1 MKFKLFSKSDF
12 FKNVL
17 TLATGATL
25 SSGIPILAYFFLT
38 RIYTPSDFGTLSVF
52 VSVYSILAVIGTGKY
67 ELAIPLPEKKEDA
80 VSLVFLC
87 LILNTAFSVFLLLI
101 ILLFYDQ
108 IVHLIGNEN
117 LKGWVYFFPVLTFL
131 LGTYQTFY
139 YYNLRIKS
147 FKEISKSKI
156 YKSTTLSFFQ
166 IALGVLKFTSFGL
179 ILGNIIS
186 NFSSNINLIK
196 TFIVNEGLY
205 SYKKITKQELKTVA
219 KEHINFPKFTLIST
233 LLNTAS
239 VQIPILLFSVFFTT
253 SFIGQFSISH
263 KVLSMPMILLGGA
276 IGQVYYQRITDSEF
290 VSDEYLKQITW
301 KLYKILLLVG
311 VLPLSVIFFF
321 GDYIFAFAF
330 GEKWL
335 LAGVYSK
342 PISIWV
348 LFVFISSPLSSILF
362 AKGYQKQALIFQIFV
377 FLSRVIIIYVCAK
390 IGIDE
395 LTMINYYSVAG
406 FLLYLFLVFYV
417 FLKIKIPLMKVFK
430 FTFIVFSSVFSVLK
444 IIQILLE

>member
-1 MKFKLFSKSDF
+1 MKLKLFSKSDF

-17 TLATGATL
+17 TLTTGASL

-131 LGTYQTFY
+131 LGTYQAFY

-156 YKSTTLSFFQ
+156 YKSISLSFFQ
-166 IALGVLKFTSFGL
+166 IFLGVLKFTSFGL

-186 NFSSNINLIK
+186 NFTSNINLIK

-205 SYKKITKQELKTVA
+205 SYKKTTKQKLKTVA
-219 KEHINFPKFTLIST
+219 KEHIKFPKFTLLSG
-233 LLNTAS
+233 LLYTAS
-239 VQIPILLFSVFFTT
+239 MQVPILLFSVFFTT
-253 SFIGQFSISH
+253 GFIGQFSISH

-276 IGQVYYQRITDSEF
+276 IGQVYYQRITDKEF

-311 VLPLSVIFFF
+311 IFPLSLIFFF

-348 LFVFISSPLSSILF
+348 IFAFISAPLSSILF
-362 AKGYQKQALIFQIFV
+362 AKGFQKQVLVFQSLV
-377 FLSRVIIIYVCAK
+377 FISRISTIYICAML
-390 IGIDE
+390 GFNE
-395 LTMINYYSVAG
+395 LTTVNYYSIIG
-406 FLLYLFLVFYV
+406 FILYFFLTFYIFKKVNFSLF
-417 FLKIKIPLMKVFK
+417 K
-430 FTFIVFSSVFSVLK
+430 VLK
-444 IIQILLE
+444 FSILVIGSTFGFIQLLIILLK